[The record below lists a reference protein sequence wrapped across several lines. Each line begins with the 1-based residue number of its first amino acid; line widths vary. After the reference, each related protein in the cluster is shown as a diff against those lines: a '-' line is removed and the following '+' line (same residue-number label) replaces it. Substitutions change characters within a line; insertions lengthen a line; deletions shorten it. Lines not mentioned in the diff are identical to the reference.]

1 MDPTQALLRSQVP
14 SRRLHGLLCR
24 GPWLGA
30 PGWVQVPGG
39 ALSTKKSLHTCTL
52 ELIAL
57 PPSLPPH
64 LQSIRSPLRAPR
76 APPPPPP
83 SPCLPQA
90 WGPIFQSPLKS
101 TSAAPHHLLCGPW
114 LRPSGPQ
121 AGPAVQASSLGSFP
135 RGPRSAFQDP
145 PPGCW
150 QHSPSKAVTLGLED
164 LPRARS
170 TERGGPN
177 SLARYSTP

>member
-1 MDPTQALLRSQVP
+1 M
-14 SRRLHGLLCR
+14 
-24 GPWLGA
+24 
-30 PGWVQVPGG
+30 PGG

-145 PPGCW
+145 LQAAGNTLLPK
-150 QHSPSKAVTLGLED
+150 PSLLGWKTSHGLAP
-164 LPRARS
+164 L
-170 TERGGPN
+170 RGEALIP
-177 SLARYSTP
+177 